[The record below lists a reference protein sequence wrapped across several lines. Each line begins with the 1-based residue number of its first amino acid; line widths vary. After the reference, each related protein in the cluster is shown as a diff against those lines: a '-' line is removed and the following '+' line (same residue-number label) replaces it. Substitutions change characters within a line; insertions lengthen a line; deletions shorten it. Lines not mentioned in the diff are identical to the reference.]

1 MYIPPMWQVN
11 RERHKE
17 LLKIARERQLIGQD
31 GTEVVNRTDR
41 LFLNLGELLINL
53 GSRVKARYEPA
64 TR

>member
-11 RERHKE
+11 QDRHDE
-17 LLKIARERQLIGQD
+17 LLKIARERQLIQQD
-31 GTEVVNRTDR
+31 KTEVVKLQDR
-41 LFLNLGELLINL
+41 LFVNVGELLITV